1 VPQDEVKCMLLDNC
15 RALYHLDHIPDRLPE
30 DAAAR

>member
-1 VPQDEVKCMLLDNC
+1 VKSMLLDNC

-30 DAAAR
+30 DARAR